1 MIAYKAFSTS
11 LVLSTQYLATS
22 SVAVVLVPVVVATV
36 LSQWNT
42 GFQMKDEI
50 YVNLYRLGFMGE
62 LHIHK
67 PHSSEVQ
74 DI

>member
-1 MIAYKAFSTS
+1 M
-11 LVLSTQYLATS
+11 V
-22 SVAVVLVPVVVATV
+22 VAVVLVPVVAATV

-62 LHIHK
+62 MHIHK